1 MSLVQPSSR
10 PLRSLALA
18 LALAAPL
25 AAHAADAP
33 KADAPKLSSG
43 LQLAP
48 NASDD
53 PVVAKINGSEI
64 HKSDLVAAQQQL
76 PQQYQQ
82 VPLEAIYPQLLDQV
96 VNNRLLIDAAKDAKL
111 DNDPEVKDKL
121 AKLQE
126 RVVEQVYIE
135 RLMAK
140 ATSDDALKAM
150 YQKTIKDAPAQDEI
164 HGRQILLKDEA
175 EAKTVIA
182 QLDKGGDFAK
192 IANEKNPGKD
202 QNGGD
207 LGYFTKDAMPPEFGD
222 AAFALKKGAYTKTP
236 VKTQFGWHVIK
247 VEDRRPAAPPTFEE
261 SKEKLTAE
269 AEHNTLDGQVA
280 ELRGKSKVEEFNL
293 DGTPFTATLQNA
305 PAAPAAAAPAAAAPA
320 TPAKKK

>member
-1 MSLVQPSSR
+1 MSLKSSSSR
-10 PLRSLALA
+10 PLRSLVLA
-18 LALAAPL
+18 LTLAAPL
-25 AAHAADAP
+25 AARAADAP
-33 KADAPKLSSG
+33 Q

-48 NASDD
+48 TDD
-53 PVVAKINGSEI
+53 PVVAKIGSSEI
-64 HKSDLVAAQQQL
+64 HKSDLLAAQKQL

-96 VNNRLLIDAAKDAKL
+96 VNNKLLIDAAKDAKL

-126 RVVEQVYIE
+126 RVVEEVYID
-135 RLMAK
+135 RLLAK
-140 ATSDDALKAM
+140 ATSDDALKAR
-150 YQKTIKDAPAQDEI
+150 YQKSIKDAPAQDEV

-175 EAKTVIA
+175 EAKAVIA

-192 IANEKNPGKD
+192 IANEKNPSKD
-202 QNGGD
+202 ANGGD

-222 AAFALKKGAYTKTP
+222 AAFALKKGQYTKTP

-247 VEDRRPAAPPTFEE
+247 VEDRRPAAPPSFED
-261 SKEKLTAE
+261 SKEKLTAA
-269 AEHNTLDGQVA
+269 AEHDTIDGKVA

-293 DGTPFTATLQNA
+293 DGTPFTPALKTA
-305 PAAPAAAAPAAAAPA
+305 PAAPA
-320 TPAKKK
+320 KK